1 MHNLQTGKKQLQKQL
16 KVDNDLS
23 VQVTTTKPQI

>member
-16 KVDNDLS
+16 KVDNDLF